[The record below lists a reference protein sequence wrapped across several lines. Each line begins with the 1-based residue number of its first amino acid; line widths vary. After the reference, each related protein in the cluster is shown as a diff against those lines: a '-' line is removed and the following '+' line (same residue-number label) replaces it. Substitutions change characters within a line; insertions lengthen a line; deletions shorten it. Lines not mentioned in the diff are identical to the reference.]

1 MFLIIIPEVPGYGS
15 DDDDLELGSFP
26 HSVNVGSANVGRHSS
41 SAPGSGRY
49 DEFRKQLRLMGK
61 SLLCVCL
68 FVCVFVCVCICLCV
82 YLFVCWFVCLYCIS

>member
-26 HSVNVGSANVGRHSS
+26 HSVNVGSANVGQHSS

-68 FVCVFVCVCICLCV
+68 CVCLLVCVFVCL
-82 YLFVCWFVCLYCIS
+82 LVCLFILY